1 MMRRRTFQ
9 QLVRVAL
16 LTGALCLANTAQAR
30 SAASPTRQ
38 QADDMAAG
46 LVAKMTL
53 DEKLGQLVNVAPAIQ
68 RLNIPAYNWWT
79 ESLHG
84 AIGAVPTTNFPE
96 PIGLAA
102 TFDAPL
108 VHDVANTIS
117 TEVRA
122 LHTLGRQTGNL
133 GEIAGRL
140 GADDGRVVDR
150 GQRTRRARQRPRSRL
165 PDIGEGRRVLRLAV
179 QLLRPARR

>member
-1 MMRRRTFQ
+1 MRRTFQ

-16 LTGALCLANTAQAR
+16 LAGALCFANAAQAR

-38 QADDMAAG
+38 QADDMAAE

-133 GEIAGRL
+133 GKIGPRPGNL
-140 GADDGRVVDR
+140 RRRSVPHGSDGGGFRE
-150 GQRTRRARQRPRSRL
+150 GHARARP
-165 PDIGEGRRVLRLAV
+165 
-179 QLLRPARR
+179 

>member
-1 MMRRRTFQ
+1 MRRTFQ

-16 LTGALCLANTAQAR
+16 LAGALCFANAAQAR

-38 QADDMAAG
+38 QADDMAAE

-108 VHDVANTIS
+108 VHEVANTIS

-133 GEIAGRL
+133 GKIGTGLDTWSPSATRAGAAARKPT
-140 GADDGRVVDR
+140 AKIRTSRV
-150 GQRTRRARQRPRSRL
+150 GWGWLS
-165 PDIGEGRRVLRLAV
+165 
-179 QLLRPARR
+179 